1 MKRLSFAIFASLLSI
16 TLFLFSLSLGKGAS
30 DISLNT
36 AEALAPSEEGDS
48 SGSGGGTV
56 IKCKCTKAI
65 ILGNDKC
72 LASNNGNIC
81 AQSSPGGN
89 ISCNTYNSNCGE
101 E

>member
-16 TLFLFSLSLGKGAS
+16 TVFLLSLNF
-30 DISLNT
+30 DFNMEPPNTSLNT
-36 AEALAPSEEGDS
+36 AEALAS
-48 SGSGGGTV
+48 SNESDGEV

-72 LASNNGNIC
+72 LASNNGNTC
-81 AQSSPGGN
+81 AQSTPGGN

-101 E
+101 D